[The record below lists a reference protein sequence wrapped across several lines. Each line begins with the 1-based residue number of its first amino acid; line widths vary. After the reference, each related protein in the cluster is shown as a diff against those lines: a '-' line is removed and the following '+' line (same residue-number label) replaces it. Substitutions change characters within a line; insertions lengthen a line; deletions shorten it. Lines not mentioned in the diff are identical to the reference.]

1 MRKLEGLSA
10 SPGIVVGP
18 VFRYADEGAVSIP
31 KYEISRDEAEAHWR
45 RFDAA
50 LVKSRNELSLLMD
63 GRNKEQNDILE
74 AQLLMLSDPEFIP
87 QVRAELER
95 TLLNIESVLHA
106 KVDAA
111 ASMLRS
117 TGDAYLS
124 ERAVDIEDAFGR
136 VMNNML
142 QADPAPDKASP
153 GQPSSAKAGTRFVPP
168 GTILVARNIKPSEAL
183 SLRDSGISGIVLEE
197 GGATSH
203 VAILARSWKIPAV
216 MGVRGLLELVSDG
229 DEVVLDG
236 VDGLVIVEPA
246 ADAVS
251 LYRTRATSEVRL
263 KSAEAAVRAALLGA
277 PAETRDGARMTL
289 RANIALSDEVPD
301 AKLEG
306 AEGIGLFRSEFLFLA
321 SETLPDEETQYA
333 EYRRAVECMKDCPVI
348 IRTLDAGADKMIAD
362 QRDYV
367 EKNPLLG
374 WRAIRYCLDRKD
386 LFRAQLR
393 ALLRASAHGDLRVM
407 FPMIAN
413 LGELESAL
421 SVLDEAKAEL
431 ARKKLPFNRRMKVG
445 IMIEIPAA
453 AVCADQLAK
462 RVDFMSIGTND
473 LIQYAMAV
481 DRENAKVAH
490 LYDCFNPAVLR
501 LIRMTIEAGIDA
513 GVDVSMCGEMAGDP
527 ASVFLLM
534 GMGLRNFSMSAAH
547 IATVKELIRKASL
560 RDAIEVAESAMGL
573 TAPREIRKLVQERL
587 KTYE

>member
-1 MRKLEGLSA
+1 M
-10 SPGIVVGP
+10 VGP

-31 KYEISRDEAEAHWR
+31 KYGISRDEAEAHWR

-95 TLLNIESVLHA
+95 TLFNIESVLHA
-106 KVDAA
+106 KVGAA
-111 ASMLRS
+111 VAMLRS

-136 VMNNML
+136 VMNNMI
-142 QADPAPDKASP
+142 QADPGPDRASP
-153 GQPSSAKAGTRFVPP
+153 GGPSAAKAGTRFVPP

-183 SLRDSGISGIVLEE
+183 SLRDSGISGIALEE

-246 ADAVS
+246 ADAAS

-289 RANIALSDEVPD
+289 RANIALSDEAPD

-321 SETLPDEETQYA
+321 SETLPDEEAQYA

-362 QRDYV
+362 QKDYV

-421 SVLDEAKAEL
+421 MVLDEAKAEL
-431 ARKKLPFNRRMKVG
+431 AREKLPFNRRMKVG

-473 LIQYAMAV
+473 LIQYTMAV

-490 LYDCFNPAVLR
+490 LYDCLNPAVLR

-547 IATVKELIRKASL
+547 ITAVKELIRKVSL